1 MSSVDFSQLTGWSIL
16 IIAVAILWSLFWKA
30 TALWHAARKG
40 HGAWFVAMLF
50 INTLGVLEIIYLF
63 GIEKVKT
70 NKLYK

>member
-1 MSSVDFSQLTGWSIL
+1 MNTINLSQLMGLPMLIL
-16 IIAVAILWSLFWKA
+16 LTALVWSLFWKG

-70 NKLYK
+70 DKLYK